1 VASRA
6 KSTFLANMS
15 HELRTPLNAIIGFS
29 EMLLGGHV
37 GALPAKQRDYVES
50 VHDSGAHLLTVINDI
65 LDLAKIEAGKFEL
78 RWIEPVE
85 PTELAQGCAD
95 LLREHARARNVEIAV
110 DLQPTLP
117 IIEVD
122 IARIRQILLNLLD
135 NAIKF
140 SPAGAEVR
148 LTVREGDEDMIEFVV
163 EDSGPGMSAAEAQI
177 ALQPFGQVEDDLTR
191 SHNGTGLGLPLAQRL
206 AELHG
211 GSLQIDSHKGNGAR
225 VIVRLPQA
233 SGLHVSPR
241 KLEAAD

>member
-1 VASRA
+1 
-6 KSTFLANMS
+6 M
-15 HELRTPLNAIIGFS
+15 P
-29 EMLLGGHV
+29 
-37 GALPAKQRDYVES
+37 KQREYVES

-78 RWIEPVE
+78 RWMEPVE

-135 NAIKF
+135 NAFKF

-148 LTVREGDEDMIEFVV
+148 LTVRERDEDMIEFVV

-177 ALQPFGQVEDDLTR
+177 ALQPFG
-191 SHNGTGLGLPLAQRL
+191 
-206 AELHG
+206 
-211 GSLQIDSHKGNGAR
+211 
-225 VIVRLPQA
+225 
-233 SGLHVSPR
+233 
-241 KLEAAD
+241 